1 MINEYINAKNKL
13 NEYMNLVIEKN
24 KVMNLTSITDENE
37 FIDKHFYDSVIPSL
51 AINFNDKKVLDIG
64 SGAGFPGIPLAILYP
79 NAHFTLIETL
89 KKRTIFLEEVIKKLE
104 LKNVAII
111 NKRAEDIKKEERES
125 FDIVMSRAVSSLPIL
140 IEFSTPYIKK
150 GGFLLSYKG
159 IKYKD
164 ELDLSKNALKVMH
177 LNLITTQDKIL
188 PISKENR
195 YNLIF
200 KKTAETS
207 KKFPRNFSQ
216 IKKRPL

>member
-51 AINFNDKKVLDIG
+51 AIDFNDKKVLDIG

-104 LKNVAII
+104 LNNVAIL
-111 NKRAEDIKKEERES
+111 NKRAEDIKNDERES

-150 GGFLLSYKG
+150 DGFLLSYKG

-200 KKTAETS
+200 KKTAETR